1 MAFCQT
7 AWRLA
12 SLSIWRSASIRWTF
26 RLRAVR
32 KISHNPH
39 NPHTTRGIHGSAAT
53 APTTPPTAKKI
64 KTMMTIQ
71 FHTANGI
78 GIKIMVLRSNPWLR
92 TGRVSNPLGGRRC
105 PGPHQFREPHA
116 GIMENLVLM
125 LDTHAV
131 ARSLTA
137 ADLHA
142 RSRRTALA
150 CLV

>member
-1 MAFCQT
+1 MTFCQT

-39 NPHTTRGIHGSAAT
+39 NPHTTRGIHGAAAT

-92 TGRVSNPLGGRRC
+92 
-105 PGPHQFREPHA
+105 
-116 GIMENLVLM
+116 
-125 LDTHAV
+125 LDGSRIPSAV
-131 ARSLTA
+131 AGA
-137 ADLHA
+137 PG
-142 RSRRTALA
+142 RTKFASPTPGSWRILS
-150 CLV
+150 